1 MAEINR
7 KKFKIFSLNANREL
21 AQEIADR
28 IGVPLSDLTV
38 NRFADGEVQVNIN
51 ETVRGHHVFVVQ
63 PTHNPVNENLME
75 LLVMIDALKRASA
88 KTINVIMPYYGYSR
102 QDRKAKARQP
112 ITAKLVANLIEAA
125 GATRVM
131 TMDLHAT
138 QIQGFFDIPIDD
150 FRAMPIIA
158 KYFIDKNLEDIVVV
172 SPDHVMT
179 MDLHATQIQGFFDI
193 PIDDFRA
200 MPIIAKYFIDKNLED
215 IVVVSPDHGG
225 ATRARVLAEYLDAP
239 IAIIDKRRPK
249 PNVAEVMGLIG
260 EVEGKHAIIIDDM
273 IDTAGTIQIAA
284 NALKERGAL
293 SVYAACTHPILSG
306 PAVERIENSAIKELV
321 TTNTINLPEE
331 KRSPKITQLSVGDLL
346 AEP

>member
-21 AQEIADR
+21 AEQIADE
-28 IGVPLSDLTV
+28 IGAGLSDCTV
-38 NRFADGEVQVNIN
+38 TRFADGEVQVNIN
-51 ETVRGHHVFVVQ
+51 ETVRGHHVFIVQ
-63 PTHNPVNENLME
+63 PTQAPVNENLME

-172 SPDHVMT
+172 SPDH
-179 MDLHATQIQGFFDI
+179 
-193 PIDDFRA
+193 
-200 MPIIAKYFIDKNLED
+200 
-215 IVVVSPDHGG
+215 GG
-225 ATRARVLAEYLDAP
+225 ATRARILAEYLNAP

-260 EVEGKHAIIIDDM
+260 EVDGKHAIIIDDM

-284 NALKERGAL
+284 NELKARGAK

-306 PAVERIENSAIKELV
+306 PACERIQDSAIEELV
-321 TTNTINLPEE
+321 TTNTINLSDE
-331 KRSPKITQLSVGDLL
+331 KRISKITQLSVGKLL
-346 AEP
+346 AEGILHILNDQPVSDLFVYNRELYNF